1 MERFW
6 NQEKIAVIV
15 FALCLLAGLLM
26 FRNYGISW
34 DESLIG
40 IYANQSLDAYAD
52 WGQKGVM
59 KFEHAHL
66 VHYGPFFMM
75 VVEGAARLFG
85 GTPAQAAD
93 LRHLMYF
100 LVFFA
105 GGVAFYSLARRWFDP
120 LSALGASLLYLF
132 QPVLWGHGFI
142 NPKDA
147 PFMALVVI
155 SMAAGLRM
163 ADAIHALPDGVRVF
177 SFDRRV
183 VFASLFWLVSVF
195 ALYLLTEPVR
205 DWITALVIS
214 AKGGGTNIFSL
225 AASKLAD
232 VPAQTYITRY
242 FVLYLRIRFTYFL
255 VSTAVLLVVWHRLQ
269 PQLMRIL
276 SIVVLP
282 ALALGMASS
291 TRVLGP
297 FVGVIVALFLLRQ
310 RTKPAALAALIY
322 AVIAVMFVHAAW
334 PFLWMNPPGNYIES
348 ILTMSA
354 FPWRGEV
361 LFNGTLY
368 AATDLP
374 LSYLPVLFA
383 IQLTEPVW
391 ILAVIGLGV
400 SALGAEKRSG
410 LLVLFAL
417 WFVLPLS
424 ALTFRGSTIFDN
436 FRHVL
441 FTLPPVFLLAG
452 AAFERI
458 SNVRVR
464 AAVIVACLLP
474 GVIGI
479 ASLHPYEYAYY
490 NQFIG
495 GMKGA
500 QGRFEL
506 EYWLTSYREAAEYVN
521 ENASPYA
528 AIWVQGPGH
537 LFTPYARPD
546 LIINSWSGYQ
556 PVDAYEFAVVSY
568 RFDEGET
575 SYPNTEIAHTIMR
588 ENTVLTV
595 IKKP

>member
-1 MERFW
+1 MWMQERP
-6 NQEKIAVIV
+6 AVIV
-15 FALCLLAGLLM
+15 FAICLLAGLLM

-52 WGQKGVM
+52 WGQKGAM

-75 VVEGAARLFG
+75 VVEGAARLVG
-85 GTPAQAAD
+85 GAPAQAAD

-120 LSALGASLLYLF
+120 ISALGASLLYLL
-132 QPVLWGHGFI
+132 QPVLWGHAFI

-147 PFMALVVI
+147 PFMSLVVI
-155 SMAAGLRM
+155 SMAAGFKM
-163 ADAIHALPDGVRVF
+163 VDAIRDLPDEIRFF

-183 VFASLFWLVSVF
+183 VLASLFWLVSVL
-195 ALYLLTEPVR
+195 ALYLLTDPAR
-205 DWITALVIS
+205 NWITSLVVS
-214 AKGGGTNIFSL
+214 AKSGETNIVSL
-225 AASKLAD
+225 FASKLAD

-242 FVLYLRIRFTYFL
+242 FVLYLRIRFIYFL
-255 VSTAVLLVVWHRLQ
+255 VATAALLVIWHRLQ
-269 PQLMRIL
+269 PQLLRLL
-276 SIVVLP
+276 SIVALP

-291 TRVLGP
+291 TRILGP
-297 FVGVIVALFLLRQ
+297 FVGVIVALHLLHQ
-310 RTKPAALAALIY
+310 RTRTPVIAAFLY
-322 AVIAVMFVHAAW
+322 AVVAMMFVHAAW

-361 LFNGTLY
+361 LFDGTLY

-400 SALGAEKRSG
+400 SAFGTEKRSG

-424 ALTFRGSTIFDN
+424 ALMLRGSTIFDN

-464 AAVIVACLLP
+464 AVVIAACLLP
-474 GVIGI
+474 GVVGI

-546 LIINSWSGYQ
+546 LIVNSWSGYQ
-556 PVDAYEFAVVSY
+556 PVDAYEFVVVSY
-568 RFDEGET
+568 RFDDGDT
-575 SYPNTEIAHTIMR
+575 SYPNAEIVHRIMR
-588 ENTVLTV
+588 GDAVLTV

>member
-1 MERFW
+1 
-6 NQEKIAVIV
+6 
-15 FALCLLAGLLM
+15 
-26 FRNYGISW
+26 
-34 DESLIG
+34 
-40 IYANQSLDAYAD
+40 
-52 WGQKGVM
+52 
-59 KFEHAHL
+59 
-66 VHYGPFFMM
+66 
-75 VVEGAARLFG
+75 
-85 GTPAQAAD
+85 
-93 LRHLMYF
+93 
-100 LVFFA
+100 
-105 GGVAFYSLARRWFDP
+105 
-120 LSALGASLLYLF
+120 
-132 QPVLWGHGFI
+132 
-142 NPKDA
+142 
-147 PFMALVVI
+147 
-155 SMAAGLRM
+155 
-163 ADAIHALPDGVRVF
+163 
-177 SFDRRV
+177 
-183 VFASLFWLVSVF
+183 
-195 ALYLLTEPVR
+195 
-205 DWITALVIS
+205 
-214 AKGGGTNIFSL
+214 
-225 AASKLAD
+225 
-232 VPAQTYITRY
+232 
-242 FVLYLRIRFTYFL
+242 
-255 VSTAVLLVVWHRLQ
+255 
-269 PQLMRIL
+269 
-276 SIVVLP
+276 
-282 ALALGMASS
+282 
-291 TRVLGP
+291 
-297 FVGVIVALFLLRQ
+297 
-310 RTKPAALAALIY
+310 
-322 AVIAVMFVHAAW
+322 
-334 PFLWMNPPGNYIES
+334 MNPPGNYIES

-374 LSYLPVLFA
+374 LLYLPVLFA

-400 SALGAEKRSG
+400 SAFGAEKRSG

-424 ALTFRGSTIFDN
+424 ALTFRGSAIFDN

-546 LIINSWSGYQ
+546 LVINSWSKAE
-556 PVDAYEFAVVSY
+556 PVDGYEFAVVSY
-568 RFDEGET
+568 RFDEGNT
-575 SYPNTEIAHTIMR
+575 SYPDAEIVHRIMR
-588 ENTVLTV
+588 GGAVLTV